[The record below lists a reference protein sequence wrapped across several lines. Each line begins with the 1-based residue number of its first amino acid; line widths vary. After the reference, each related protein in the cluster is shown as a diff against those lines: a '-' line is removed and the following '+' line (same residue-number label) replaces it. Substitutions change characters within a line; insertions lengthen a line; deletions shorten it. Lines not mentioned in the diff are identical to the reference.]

1 MKTSVL
7 LVTAALV
14 VGACTAPAS
23 SSPTPTA
30 SLSATLAPSPTVTPS
45 PTTVRGSA
53 LVPPVVSRAQYG
65 DMGITLDVPDRT
77 GQPAE
82 DMVWHVDPFR
92 PAPGYPARVA
102 SVLGL
107 TGPGIAGDVPAGGAP
122 GSNGPWRLW
131 FGDKV
136 LAVNETSGEA
146 YYFDPSATD
155 GPAPAGPARRDPA
168 DALRLL
174 LRDFGWTADLDAS
187 PTGIAVFRGTEVTA
201 RAEHIING
209 SWLRPG
215 YRETAVLFPRYPHP
229 TEPTRL
235 SGPRI
240 YGSDHLALLT
250 SQGRPAEI
258 IHRPAGQITRGEIY
272 PITPFGQARSELLA
286 SPLRYLHFLSNPTGE
301 PLKLTV
307 RDAYQGAAWTGF
319 SGSGLTHA
327 GQLLVPVWVF
337 PASGTTASGLPVDAI
352 FIVDAVVRELRAQ
365 GRGGTTNVSADTLI
379 RYQLA
384 TLGGQ
389 NTELLTAR
397 GAIRHFL
404 NTDCGPIIEKEDAD
418 SASGTVTCGRGP
430 TITFTVK
437 RAFRG
442 LASSIWY
449 LSESRK

>member
-1 MKTSVL
+1 MSIVL
-7 LVTAALV
+7 DIA
-14 VGACTAPAS
+14 
-23 SSPTPTA
+23 
-30 SLSATLAPSPTVTPS
+30 
-45 PTTVRGSA
+45 
-53 LVPPVVSRAQYG
+53 
-65 DMGITLDVPDRT
+65 DRP

-82 DMVWHVDPFR
+82 DIVWHVDPFK
-92 PAPGYPARVA
+92 PPPGYASRVA

-107 TGPGIAGDVPAGGAP
+107 AGPGIVGEVPAGGAP

-136 LAVNETSGEA
+136 LAVNETSGDV

-155 GPAPAGPARRDPA
+155 GPAPVGPARRDPA

-174 LRDFGWTADLDAS
+174 LRNFGWTPDLEAT
-187 PTGIAVFRGTEVTA
+187 PAGIPVFRGTEVTA

-209 SWLRPG
+209 TWLRPG

-229 TEPTRL
+229 TDPTRQ

-250 SQGRPAEI
+250 SQGRPAQI

-286 SPLRYLHFLSNPTGE
+286 TPLRYLHFLSNPTGE
-301 PLKLTV
+301 SLKLTV
-307 RDAYQGAAWTGF
+307 GDAYEGSVWGGF
-319 SGSGLTHA
+319 SGGGLTRN
-327 GQLLVPVWVF
+327 GQLLIPVWVF

-352 FIVDAVVRELRAQ
+352 FIVDAVVPELRAQ
-365 GRGGTTNVSADTLI
+365 GLGGTTNVSADILV
-379 RYQLA
+379 RYQLD

-389 NTELLTAR
+389 YQELLTAR
-397 GAIRHFL
+397 GAARYFL
-404 NTDCGPIIEKEDAD
+404 GTTCEPTFTVLQAEV
-418 SASGTVTCGRGP
+418 ASGMVACPSP
-430 TITFTVK
+430 TISFTVK
-437 RAFRG
+437 RAFPG

-449 LSESRK
+449 LSESRR